1 MQDNEFQKKYLEFQL
16 LNEKITHLQ
25 EQHSAIENHLNELSS
40 LLSSLDEIK
49 KLSNNNEILIP
60 LSNNISAKAK
70 IGNTEKLL
78 VGVGSNI
85 LVEKSKDEAYSLI
98 EEQRRELSIVM
109 KKLEEELI
117 KIVTRI
123 KSLQE
128 ELTNKTHQ

>member
-25 EQHSAIENHLNELSS
+25 EQHSTIESHINELSS
-40 LLSSLDEIK
+40 LLSSLDEVK

-60 LSNNISAKAK
+60 LSNNIFAKAK